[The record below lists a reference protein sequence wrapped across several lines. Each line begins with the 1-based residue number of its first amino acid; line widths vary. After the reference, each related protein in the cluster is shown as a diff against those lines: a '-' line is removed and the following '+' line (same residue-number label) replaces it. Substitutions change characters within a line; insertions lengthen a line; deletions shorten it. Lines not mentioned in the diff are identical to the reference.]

1 MSGTL
6 HRRALAACL
15 VALAVASCSSA
26 ARPTSRARGETGKAG
41 SPHERRDAIHALEAC
56 ERPTLVGTVT
66 APRVE
71 ALEDLDPGSDVVGVF
86 PRVNDQGAVQVF
98 PLLDRL
104 EVSGSTWYRAMLP
117 MRPNG
122 STGWIPGDDVRLG
135 QTGYRIAIDLR
146 RFRLQLLDGCDVVDR
161 FAIGVGTDDTPTPR
175 GAFFLNSLLQ
185 PPERGSVYGAFA
197 FGLSAYSDVITDWE
211 GGGIVGLHGTNDPS
225 SIGHN
230 ASHGCIRM
238 TNDAIRFLAKN
249 VPLGTP
255 VEIS

>member
-1 MSGTL
+1 M
-6 HRRALAACL
+6 ALA
-15 VALAVASCSSA
+15 ASCSSA
-26 ARPTSRARGETGKAG
+26 ARPAPGGETPKAV
-41 SPHERRDAIHALEAC
+41 PHHERRDAIEALEAC

-66 APRVE
+66 ASRVE
-71 ALEDLDPGSDVVGVF
+71 AREGPGAGSDVVGVF

-104 EVSGSTWYRAMLP
+104 ETSGSTWYRAMLP

-122 STGWIPGDDVRLG
+122 STGWVPGDDLRIG

-146 RFRLQLLDGCDVVDR
+146 RFRLQVLDRCDVVAR
-161 FAIGVGTDDTPTPR
+161 FAIGVGTNDTPTPR

-185 PPERGSVYGAFA
+185 PPDRGSVYGAFA

-225 SIGHN
+225 SIGRN

-238 TNDAIRFLAKN
+238 TNDAIRFLART